1 MGGTRALLTVRDAGG
16 KTLYVNTM
24 ECAQLYMALWK
35 PVEMPMNSFPDEIS
49 QCASTIEAGLRVQR
63 LLSDG
68 KQVSPLKT
76 AIQALRQLNKAVNEA
91 KHGQETGD
99 IRKTAPHAHLQV
111 EQQLAS
117 MAHVSTPDSKVPAQD
132 SLGPE
137 RESIAEHSAA
147 DNLCSLDKDSLTDAQ
162 DNSIAPG
169 FQDPVGR
176 GGTGTRASVRGKMGP
191 RKQPHRG
198 NQTDL
203 QSSSADGED
212 SVSPQSTTEAGG
224 EAGPSPTGEASYG
237 LAAAATN
244 MPEVGAATAPEFGPC
259 TRKDLVGTG
268 THLDIQRSAVPAE
281 PGQRRAA
288 AESLVDGNPSTVQAE
303 PGQRRAAAANIVLK
317 DQFGT
322 GTHLD
327 TRPASQAEPGQRR
340 AAEGYTDT
348 RLPIHILAEPGQR
361 RAAAEDSDANDST
374 FLAAA
379 DTCTL
384 AENPINHVPTAGACP
399 VLPDDLTMEQLQRV
413 IRNMQDFRVPEHAI
427 RPYREA
433 LATRAAPQELHFRG
447 APADQLR
454 QARLHLAS

>member
-203 QSSSADGED
+203 QSTSADRED

-237 LAAAATN
+237 LAAADTN
-244 MPEVGAATAPEFGPC
+244 MPEVGTATAPELGPC

-348 RLPIHILAEPGQR
+348 RLPLHILAEPGQR

-433 LATRAAPQELHFRG
+433 LATRAARQELHFRG

>member
-99 IRKTAPHAHLQV
+99 IRKTAPHAHLLA
-111 EQQLAS
+111 ERQLAS

-191 RKQPHRG
+191 RKQPQRG
-198 NQTDL
+198 NLTDL
-203 QSSSADGED
+203 QSTSTDRED

-340 AAEGYTDT
+340 AAEGYTDN
-348 RLPIHILAEPGQR
+348 RLPIHLLAEPGQR
-361 RAAAEDSDANDST
+361 RAAAEDSYANDST
-374 FLAAA
+374 FLAAV

-433 LATRAAPQELHFRG
+433 LATRAARQELHFRG

>member
-24 ECAQLYMALWK
+24 ECAQFYMALWK

-162 DNSIAPG
+162 AYSIAPG

-203 QSSSADGED
+203 QSTSADGED

-244 MPEVGAATAPEFGPC
+244 MPEFGAATAPEFGPC

-340 AAEGYTDT
+340 AAEGYTAT
-348 RLPIHILAEPGQR
+348 RLPLHILAEPGQR

-413 IRNMQDFRVPEHAI
+413 IRYMQDFRVPEHAI

-433 LATRAAPQELHFRG
+433 LATRAARQELHFRG